1 MTLSSIFSMGY
12 VLIFL
17 LVLVVTIISLLWKGK
32 RMNINDMAAEAH
44 QTSKD
49 KGWYE
54 NQRTFGD
61 LIALQHSELSEA
73 LEEYRAGRAAT
84 EIYYEGKKPCG
95 IPIELAD
102 LLIRV
107 GDMAHASGIDLEG
120 AVLLKMNYN
129 KTRPHRH
136 GGKTI

>member
-1 MTLSSIFSMGY
+1 M
-12 VLIFL
+12 
-17 LVLVVTIISLLWKGK
+17 K
-32 RMNINDMAAEAH
+32 INEMSQEAH
-44 QTSKD
+44 QTSLE

-54 NQRTFGD
+54 NTRTFGD

-73 LEEYRAGRAAT
+73 LEEHRAGRLDT
-84 EIYYEGKKPCG
+84 EIYYEGAKPCG

-107 GDMAHASGIDLEG
+107 GDMAYAAGINLEE
-120 AVLLKMNYN
+120 ALRIKMDYN

-136 GGKTI
+136 GGKII